1 MSQLFSP
8 LTFHAPQGPLSL
20 ANRIVIAPMCQYSA
34 EQGRAT
40 DWHLMHWGQL
50 LNSGAGML
58 TLEATAVSAEGRITP
73 GCLGLWD
80 DATAAALQDKLDRAR
95 ALAPAMPVCIQLAH
109 AGRKASSA
117 APWDGGQLIAAGEGG
132 WPPLAPSAL
141 AHLPHEAAPLALDA
155 QGIAKVRRDFV
166 AAARRSA
173 DIGIEAIELHAAHG
187 YLLHQFLSPLANQ
200 RSDAY
205 GGSFENRIRLTLE
218 VFDEVRSAFGGTLGV
233 RISGT
238 DWVEGGWS
246 VEETAELACLL
257 KDRGAQF
264 AHISSGGV
272 SAQQKIPLGPEYQ
285 VHLARAVRE
294 RSGLITFAVGLIT
307 EPEQAEGVL
316 ARGDADLVALARAFL
331 YQPRWGWQAAAALGG
346 QVQARPAYWRS
357 LPRQAQGI
365 FGPQAR
371 INMR

>member
-1 MSQLFSP
+1 MSLLFSP
-8 LTFHAPQGPLSL
+8 LTFQAPQGPLTL

-34 EQGRAT
+34 EQGQAT

-58 TLEATAVSAEGRITP
+58 TLEATAISAEGRITP

-80 DATAAALQDKLDRAR
+80 DATAAALHDKLDRAR

-117 APWDGGQLIAAGEGG
+117 APWDGGQLIALSEGG
-132 WPPLAPSAL
+132 WAPLAPSAL
-141 AHLPHEAAPLALDA
+141 PHLPHEAAPVALDA

-257 KDRGAQF
+257 KARGAQF
-264 AHISSGGV
+264 VHISSGGV
-272 SAQQKIPLGPEYQ
+272 SPQQKITLGPEYQ

-346 QVQARPAYWRS
+346 QVQARPAYWRC
-357 LPRQAQGI
+357 LPRQAQGV
-365 FGPQAR
+365 FGPEAR

>member
-1 MSQLFSP
+1 MSLLFSP
-8 LTFHAPQGPLSL
+8 LTFQSPQGPLTL

-58 TLEATAVSAEGRITP
+58 TLEATAISAEGRITP

-80 DATAAALQDKLDRAR
+80 DATAAALHDKLHRAR

-117 APWDGGQLIAAGEGG
+117 APWDGGQLIALSEGG

-141 AHLPHEAAPLALDA
+141 PHLPHEAAPVALDA

-246 VEETAELACLL
+246 VEETAELAYLL
-257 KDRGAQF
+257 KARGAQF
-264 AHISSGGV
+264 VHISSGGV
-272 SAQQKIPLGPEYQ
+272 SPLQKITLGPEYQ

-331 YQPRWGWQAAAALGG
+331 YQPRWGWQAAASLGG
-346 QVQARPAYWRS
+346 QVQAQPAYWRC
-357 LPRQAQGI
+357 LPRQAQGV
-365 FGPQAR
+365 FGPEAR

>member
-1 MSQLFSP
+1 MSLLFSP
-8 LTFHAPQGPLSL
+8 LTFQPPQGPLTL

-58 TLEATAVSAEGRITP
+58 TLEATAISAEGRITP

-80 DATAAALQDKLDRAR
+80 EATAAALHDKLDRAR
-95 ALAPAMPVCIQLAH
+95 ALAPAMPVCIQLGH

-117 APWDGGQLIAAGEGG
+117 APWDGGQLIALSEGG
-132 WPPLAPSAL
+132 WLPLAPSAL
-141 AHLPHEAAPLALDA
+141 PHLPHEAAPAALDT

-218 VFDEVRSAFGGTLGV
+218 VFDDVRSAFGGTLGV

-264 AHISSGGV
+264 VHISSGGV
-272 SAQQKIPLGPEYQ
+272 SPQQKITLGPEYQ

-294 RSGLITFAVGLIT
+294 RSGLVTFAVGLIT

-346 QVQARPAYWRS
+346 QVQARPAYWRC
-357 LPRQAQGI
+357 LPRQAQGV
-365 FGPQAR
+365 FGPEAR

>member
-1 MSQLFSP
+1 
-8 LTFHAPQGPLSL
+8 
-20 ANRIVIAPMCQYSA
+20 
-34 EQGRAT
+34 
-40 DWHLMHWGQL
+40 L

-58 TLEATAVSAEGRITP
+58 TLEATAISAEGRITP

-80 DATAAALQDKLDRAR
+80 EATAAALHDKLDRAR
-95 ALAPAMPVCIQLAH
+95 ALAPAMPVCIQLGH

-117 APWDGGQLIAAGEGG
+117 APWDGGQLIALSEGG
-132 WPPLAPSAL
+132 WLALAPSAL
-141 AHLPHEAAPLALDA
+141 PHLPHEAAPAALDA

-173 DIGIEAIELHAAHG
+173 DIGIDAIELHAAHG

-218 VFDEVRSAFGGTLGV
+218 VFDDVRSAFGGTLGV

-264 AHISSGGV
+264 VHISSGGV
-272 SAQQKIPLGPEYQ
+272 SPQQKITLGPEYQ

-294 RSGLITFAVGLIT
+294 RSGLVTFAVGLIT

-346 QVQARPAYWRS
+346 QVQARPAYWRC
-357 LPRQAQGI
+357 LPRQAQGV
-365 FGPQAR
+365 FGPEAR

>member
-1 MSQLFSP
+1 VSQLFSP

>member
-1 MSQLFSP
+1 MSPLFSP
-8 LTFHAPQGPLSL
+8 LTFHTPQGPLTL

-132 WPPLAPSAL
+132 WLPLAPSAL

-257 KDRGAQF
+257 KARGAQF

-331 YQPRWGWQAAAALGG
+331 YQPRWGWQAAAALGA

>member
-173 DIGIEAIELHAAHG
+173 DIGIEAIELH
-187 YLLHQFLSPLANQ
+187 
-200 RSDAY
+200 
-205 GGSFENRIRLTLE
+205 
-218 VFDEVRSAFGGTLGV
+218 
-233 RISGT
+233 
-238 DWVEGGWS
+238 
-246 VEETAELACLL
+246 
-257 KDRGAQF
+257 
-264 AHISSGGV
+264 
-272 SAQQKIPLGPEYQ
+272 
-285 VHLARAVRE
+285 
-294 RSGLITFAVGLIT
+294 LII
-307 EPEQAEGVL
+307 
-316 ARGDADLVALARAFL
+316 
-331 YQPRWGWQAAAALGG
+331 
-346 QVQARPAYWRS
+346 
-357 LPRQAQGI
+357 
-365 FGPQAR
+365 
-371 INMR
+371 

>member
-1 MSQLFSP
+1 
-8 LTFHAPQGPLSL
+8 
-20 ANRIVIAPMCQYSA
+20 V
-34 EQGRAT
+34 
-40 DWHLMHWGQL
+40 
-50 LNSGAGML
+50 
-58 TLEATAVSAEGRITP
+58 
-73 GCLGLWD
+73 
-80 DATAAALQDKLDRAR
+80 
-95 ALAPAMPVCIQLAH
+95 
-109 AGRKASSA
+109 
-117 APWDGGQLIAAGEGG
+117 
-132 WPPLAPSAL
+132 
-141 AHLPHEAAPLALDA
+141 ALDA

-218 VFDEVRSAFGGTLGV
+218 VFDDVRSAFGGTLGV

-257 KDRGAQF
+257 KARGAQF
-264 AHISSGGV
+264 VHISSGGV
-272 SAQQKIPLGPEYQ
+272 SPQQKITLGPEYQ

-294 RSGLITFAVGLIT
+294 RSGLVTFAVGLIT

-346 QVQARPAYWRS
+346 QVQARPAYWRC
-357 LPRQAQGI
+357 LPRQAQGV
-365 FGPQAR
+365 FGPEAR

>member
-1 MSQLFSP
+1 VSLLFSP
-8 LTFHAPQGPLSL
+8 LTFQPPQGPLTL

-34 EQGRAT
+34 EQGQAT

-80 DATAAALQDKLDRAR
+80 EATAAALHDKLDRAR
-95 ALAPAMPVCIQLAH
+95 ALAPAMPVCIQLGH

-117 APWDGGQLIAAGEGG
+117 APWDGGQLIALSEGG
-132 WPPLAPSAL
+132 WLALAPSAL
-141 AHLPHEAAPLALDA
+141 PHLPHEAAPAALDA

-218 VFDEVRSAFGGTLGV
+218 VFDDVRSAFGGTLGV

-264 AHISSGGV
+264 VHISSGGV
-272 SAQQKIPLGPEYQ
+272 SPQQKITLGPEYQ

-294 RSGLITFAVGLIT
+294 RSGLVTFAVGLIT

>member
-1 MSQLFSP
+1 MSPLFSP
-8 LTFHAPQGPLSL
+8 LTFHAPQGPLTL

-132 WPPLAPSAL
+132 WLPLAPSAL

-218 VFDEVRSAFGGTLGV
+218 VFDEVRIAFGGTLGV

-246 VEETAELACLL
+246 IEETAELACLL
-257 KDRGAQF
+257 KARGAQF
-264 AHISSGGV
+264 VHISSGGV

>member
-1 MSQLFSP
+1 VSLLFSP
-8 LTFHAPQGPLSL
+8 LTFQPPQGPLTL

-34 EQGRAT
+34 EQGQAT

-58 TLEATAVSAEGRITP
+58 TLEATAISAEGRITP

-80 DATAAALQDKLDRAR
+80 EATAAALHDKLDRAR
-95 ALAPAMPVCIQLAH
+95 ALAPAMPVCIQLGH

-117 APWDGGQLIAAGEGG
+117 APWDGGQLIALSEGG
-132 WPPLAPSAL
+132 WLALAPSAL
-141 AHLPHEAAPLALDA
+141 PHLPHEAAPAALDT

-166 AAARRSA
+166 AAARLSA

-218 VFDEVRSAFGGTLGV
+218 VFDDVRSAFGGTLGV

-264 AHISSGGV
+264 VHISSGGV
-272 SAQQKIPLGPEYQ
+272 SPQQKITLGPEYQ

-294 RSGLITFAVGLIT
+294 RSGLVTFAVGLIT

-346 QVQARPAYWRS
+346 QVQARPAYWRC
-357 LPRQAQGI
+357 LPRQAQGV
-365 FGPQAR
+365 FGPEAR

>member
-8 LTFHAPQGPLSL
+8 LTFHPPQGPLSL
-20 ANRIVIAPMCQYSA
+20 PNRIVIAPMCQYSA

-187 YLLHQFLSPLANQ
+187 YLLHLFLSPLANQ

-257 KDRGAQF
+257 KARGAQF